1 MDPATKL
8 KRHSQLWSTG
18 ETSARRIGVGGA
30 IFALVILLTVIEPY
44 HIESAKTQKEI
55 QAQQS
60 EVEGLEAELNKIQDI
75 QEQLGDLSQR
85 IANQPWTDEIQTLK
99 DDFTAG
105 RVTEPGTHSN
115 KALNAIAEELRKD
128 IVAPLRNATD
138 QLANGNQLATVP
150 GELDKAI
157 TKWLRRYEQ
166 IEWWITRDLKDD
178 TASAIGRELT
188 WMLENASKDAARIKN
203 EIAAAAKDMAE
214 KVQEAQSEI
223 DALLGE
229 LQAVMNRALPAWA
242 RGILDLKQLMVIYP
256 WLLAGIAIYLIATAI
271 QASRHFHAMAD
282 GEGWTAEERRDP
294 VLSTAWTLT
303 PRGPV
308 GSVATVAT
316 YATVLGVLGLCVYRS
331 QHPPESAKAGS
342 VQAGVDII
350 AAQASWSALLA
361 YGLFI
366 AAIAVVATAA
376 FRHR

>member
-1 MDPATKL
+1 
-8 KRHSQLWSTG
+8 
-18 ETSARRIGVGGA
+18 
-30 IFALVILLTVIEPY
+30 
-44 HIESAKTQKEI
+44 
-55 QAQQS
+55 
-60 EVEGLEAELNKIQDI
+60 
-75 QEQLGDLSQR
+75 
-85 IANQPWTDEIQTLK
+85 
-99 DDFTAG
+99 
-105 RVTEPGTHSN
+105 
-115 KALNAIAEELRKD
+115 
-128 IVAPLRNATD
+128 
-138 QLANGNQLATVP
+138 
-150 GELDKAI
+150 
-157 TKWLRRYEQ
+157 
-166 IEWWITRDLKDD
+166 
-178 TASAIGRELT
+178 
-188 WMLENASKDAARIKN
+188 
-203 EIAAAAKDMAE
+203 
-214 KVQEAQSEI
+214 
-223 DALLGE
+223 
-229 LQAVMNRALPAWA
+229 MNRALPAWA